1 MEKTITLTLEQAK
14 EIYKEG
20 GKDIKELLLTT
31 FAKDELENT
40 YPKTW
45 KECVESYNQI
55 YYIDVV
61 SAIMVA
67 CPEDI
72 FLGEALNSLPSR
84 EMAENIL
91 TICQLLI
98 CRDVYRKGWKSSK
111 EGYCITFDE
120 DNHAAKVFYTTFP
133 DSHLLSFQTEEVAK
147 EFLRNFGNLITLK
160 IKEFL

>member
-1 MEKTITLTLEQAK
+1 MEKTITLTLEQAR

-31 FAKDELENT
+31 FTKNELENT
-40 YPKTW
+40 YLETW
-45 KECVESYNQI
+45 KECWESYDQV
-55 YYIDVV
+55 YYIDGA
-61 SAIMVA
+61 S
-67 CPEDI
+67 DI
-72 FLGEALNSLPSR
+72 RTCSIDDTNPKYALNSLPSK
-84 EMAENIL
+84 EMAKKIL

-98 CRDVYRKGWKSSK
+98 CRDVYRKGWEDSDR
-111 EGYCITFDE
+111 GYCISFD
-120 DNHAAKVFYTTFP
+120 DNCAKVYYTTFP